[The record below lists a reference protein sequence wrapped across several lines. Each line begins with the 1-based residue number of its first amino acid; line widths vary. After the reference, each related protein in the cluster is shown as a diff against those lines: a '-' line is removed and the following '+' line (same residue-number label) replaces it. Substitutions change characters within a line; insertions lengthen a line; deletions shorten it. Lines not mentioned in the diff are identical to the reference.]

1 MDKNPL
7 VRVRRTSL
15 DFCPCPLPVPG
26 SLEFPAPKPQILAP
40 GLNLLADFLQK
51 RSAEKRFRYKVNLQ
65 IRSGR
70 LGDDIWGQNAE
81 DLINIVLSMD
91 I

>member
-40 GLNLLADFLQK
+40 GLNLLADFFTKKEALK
-51 RSAEKRFRYKVNLQ
+51 SASD
-65 IRSGR
+65 IRSIFKFDP
-70 LGDDIWGQNAE
+70 DD
-81 DLINIVLSMD
+81 
-91 I
+91 